1 MTRGQ
6 GQLGERR
13 LGIAVIWFLPAG
25 ESEQSA
31 PTEGLS
37 AEEREQVES
46 MLGMDVEVAVERLR
60 GLGRMY
66 QQDRDG
72 LHAELLSMTEGDEI
86 ATRYLLEFISKIA
99 TGDQSPVTG
108 DHEPEENADGPG
120 GQVLEF
126 TTPKADKEDDDPED
140 RE

>member
-6 GQLGERR
+6 GSLGERR

-25 ESEQSA
+25 ESERSA
-31 PTEGLS
+31 STEEFS
-37 AEEREQVES
+37 AEERAQIES
-46 MLGMDVEVAVERLR
+46 MLSMDAEVAVERLR
-60 GLGRMY
+60 GLARRY
-66 QQDRDG
+66 RQDRER

-86 ATRYLLEFISKIA
+86 ATGYLLEFISKIA
-99 TGDQSPVTG
+99 TGDQSSVTSE
-108 DHEPEENADGPG
+108 HEPEESDDGPG

-126 TTPKADKEDDDPED
+126 TKPKADKEDDDPED

>member
-6 GQLGERR
+6 GPLGERR

-31 PTEGLS
+31 PTDEFS
-37 AEEREQVES
+37 AEEREQIES
-46 MLGMDVEVAVERLR
+46 MLSMDAEVAVERLR
-60 GLGRMY
+60 GLARKY
-66 QQDRDG
+66 RQDREG
-72 LHAELLSMTEGDEI
+72 LQAELLSMMEGDEI
-86 ATRYLLEFISKIA
+86 ATKYMLEFIAKIA
-99 TGDQSPVTG
+99 TGDQSPATS
-108 DHEPEENADGPG
+108 DHEPEESADGPG

-126 TTPKADKEDDDPED
+126 TKPKADKDDDDPED